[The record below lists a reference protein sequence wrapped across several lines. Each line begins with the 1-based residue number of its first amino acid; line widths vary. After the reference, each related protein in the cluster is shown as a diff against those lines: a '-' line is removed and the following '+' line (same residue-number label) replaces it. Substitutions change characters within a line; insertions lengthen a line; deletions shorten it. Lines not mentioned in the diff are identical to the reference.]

1 MQRICLLLGL
11 LSALAVPGLAATQ
24 DTAGPVPLQLSL
36 QLEADD
42 ALLQSDGAL
51 AGSTARQSRARN
63 TASGAAHRSGPGY
76 QVRAVIPS
84 LCEDGL
90 PGGQVVDTYNRVTDC
105 EDDTVGVSISIRN
118 Y

>member
-1 MQRICLLLGL
+1 MQRICLLLGVL
-11 LSALAVPGLAATQ
+11 CTLAVPGLATAQ
-24 DTAGPVPLQLSL
+24 DTVDPVPLQLSL

-42 ALLQSDGAL
+42 ALLDSDAARANATADQPQPRPAVRGAV
-51 AGSTARQSRARN
+51 N
-63 TASGAAHRSGPGY
+63 RSGSGY

-90 PGGQVVDTYNRVTDC
+90 PGGQVVDTYNRVMDC